1 MLHNGRVGS
10 SPAEA
15 TKNKIMKTIKIDN
28 ITIQCAP
35 SGTRYSSYI
44 VEHELYFSSKIND
57 EEMIIKK
64 ARFMVESKAKFL
76 IEFPQYK

>member
-1 MLHNGRVGS
+1 M
-10 SPAEA
+10 
-15 TKNKIMKTIKIDN
+15 KIIKIDN

-35 SGTRYSSYI
+35 TGSKYACYV
-44 VEHELYFSSKIND
+44 VEHDLYFGSKMND
-57 EEMIIKK
+57 DEMIIKK